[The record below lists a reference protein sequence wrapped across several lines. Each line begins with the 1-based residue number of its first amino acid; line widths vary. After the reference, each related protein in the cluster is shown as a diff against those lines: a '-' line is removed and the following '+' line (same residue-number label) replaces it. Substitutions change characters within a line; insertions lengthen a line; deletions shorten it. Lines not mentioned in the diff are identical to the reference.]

1 MPATKSKTES
11 KSKKDS
17 SKQLTI
23 KGITRNRFS
32 PVNIAKESTTK
43 SNMASKDS
51 KAEVN
56 DMVTRLK
63 AKMDTILNRIS
74 QIEFNL
80 DAKLSDLAARV
91 TTVEGSIEKKK

>member
-1 MPATKSKTES
+1 
-11 KSKKDS
+11 
-17 SKQLTI
+17 
-23 KGITRNRFS
+23 
-32 PVNIAKESTTK
+32 
-43 SNMASKDS
+43 MASKDS

-63 AKMDTILNRIS
+63 AKMDTILNRIN

-91 TTVEGSIEKKK
+91 TTVEGSMEKKK

>member
-1 MPATKSKTES
+1 MPATISKAES
-11 KSKKDS
+11 KNKKDS

-23 KGITRNRFS
+23 KGITRNKFS
-32 PVNIAKESTTK
+32 PVNIERESTTE

-56 DMVTRLK
+56 DMVTCLE

-74 QIEFNL
+74 QGSFSINSIHYSSQLPQSFC
-80 DAKLSDLAARV
+80 V
-91 TTVEGSIEKKK
+91 TN